1 VDPTVVI
8 VDLDYDLKKKSNRF
22 AESDLESYE
31 KLTFGL
37 SEEQIELFAQ
47 SLDDLNQYHLTGKG
61 LI

>member
-8 VDLDYDLKKKSNRF
+8 VDLDYDLEKKSNRF